1 MAPPTT
7 GTAAF
12 AYRDFRRYQLAR
24 VMVIMGAEAQ
34 AVAVAWQV
42 YEITHRAIDL
52 GYTGL
57 VLFLPGLLFLLPA
70 GHVADRYDRRMVIL
84 VCYVMQIL
92 CTCTLLFF
100 ALRGLHK
107 VGPIFAV
114 LFLIGSG
121 RAFSGPASSALL
133 PHLVS
138 SKDLEN
144 AITWGATVFQ
154 IANIADPA
162 VGGLLYTLPLKGRL
176 YGAPIVFFFTL
187 LTGICFVLLIASLHV
202 RPGRMEHRAISA

>member
-1 MAPPTT
+1 MAPTTT

-12 AYRDFRRYQLAR
+12 AFRDFRRYQLAR

-84 VCYVMQIL
+84 VCYVAQLL
-92 CTCTLLFF
+92 CTSALLFF
-100 ALRGLHK
+100 AVHGTRSVL
-107 VGPIFAV
+107 PIF
-114 LFLIGSG
+114 
-121 RAFSGPASSALL
+121 
-133 PHLVS
+133 
-138 SKDLEN
+138 
-144 AITWGATVFQ
+144 
-154 IANIADPA
+154 
-162 VGGLLYTLPLKGRL
+162 
-176 YGAPIVFFFTL
+176 
-187 LTGICFVLLIASLHV
+187 
-202 RPGRMEHRAISA
+202 